1 MNQVGA
7 VLHDAQ
13 AQAALTREWNDIV
26 GDERSVQEYVRDA
39 RSLMLQRHFVAERK
53 SLLRV
58 LSSLAHASVE
68 SRDWSAEALGRM
80 LDELLLAFP
89 VYRSYVG
96 ENGRSQADA
105 CLFNA
110 VVEQLRQRLEFS
122 EYDCRLLEW
131 LNDCLGAAPLS
142 MDDPVPGVSLH
153 ALQREA
159 VRRFQQLTPPL
170 AAKSLED
177 TVFYRYGRDRKSVV

>member
-80 LDELLLAFP
+80 LDELLLAFH
-89 VYRSYVG
+89 VYRSSVG
-96 ENGRSQADA
+96 GNGRSQADA
-105 CLFNA
+105 SIGRA
-110 VVEQLRQRLEFS
+110 S
-122 EYDCRLLEW
+122 
-131 LNDCLGAAPLS
+131 G
-142 MDDPVPGVSLH
+142 
-153 ALQREA
+153 RE
-159 VRRFQQLTPPL
+159 RGG
-170 AAKSLED
+170 ED
-177 TVFYRYGRDRKSVV
+177 

>member
-105 CLFNA
+105 RMFNA
-110 VVEQLRQRLEFS
+110 GLGQLRRSGEGS
-122 EYDCRLLEW
+122 VGNEGGRTCRSAW
-131 LNDCLGAAPLS
+131 S
-142 MDDPVPGVSLH
+142 PGM
-153 ALQREA
+153 
-159 VRRFQQLTPPL
+159 
-170 AAKSLED
+170 K
-177 TVFYRYGRDRKSVV
+177 

>member
-58 LSSLAHASVE
+58 LFNLSHACVA
-68 SRDWSAEALGRM
+68 SRVCSYKALGRM
-80 LDELLLAFP
+80 LDELLRDFP
-89 VYRSYVG
+89 VNRHYVV
-96 ENGRSQADA
+96 ENSGSPAAA
-105 CLFNA
+105 CLFNS
-110 VVEQLRQRLEFS
+110 VI
-122 EYDCRLLEW
+122 
-131 LNDCLGAAPLS
+131 
-142 MDDPVPGVSLH
+142 VSLMH
-153 ALQREA
+153 
-159 VRRFQQLTPPL
+159 PL
-170 AAKSLED
+170 GLKNENC
-177 TVFYRYGRDRKSVV
+177 